1 MKNNEI
7 YNVVKINNL
16 ALDAITPKVLDAL
29 LELDE
34 KCELDVESLTL
45 NIRIKCQDVQITSK
59 YYDDC
64 YDNREY
70 ISTKILFN
78 NKTEIV
84 LERDMYTSI
93 MIIYES
99 IMYKIRPPTKEI
111 KYGIVFNN
119 NDTNI
124 INILDFILKRRLIIC
139 QTFLKNL
146 TRAREQ

>member
-7 YNVVKINNL
+7 YNIVKIHKL
-16 ALDAITPKVLDAL
+16 ALSAITPKMLDAL

-34 KCELDVESLTL
+34 KCELDIESLSL
-45 NIRIKCQDVQITSK
+45 NIRIKCQDVQITAK

-84 LERDMYTSI
+84 LERDMYSLI
-93 MIIYES
+93 
-99 IMYKIRPPTKEI
+99 EI
-111 KYGIVFNN
+111 V
-119 NDTNI
+119 
-124 INILDFILKRRLIIC
+124 
-139 QTFLKNL
+139 
-146 TRAREQ
+146 

>member
-1 MKNNEI
+1 MKNTEV
-7 YNVVKINNL
+7 YNIVKIHKL
-16 ALDAITPKVLDAL
+16 ALKAITPKMLDEL

-34 KCELDVESLTL
+34 TCELDDESLSL
-45 NIRIKCQDVQITSK
+45 NIRIKCQDVQITAK

-93 MIIYES
+93 EII
-99 IMYKIRPPTKEI
+99 
-111 KYGIVFNN
+111 
-119 NDTNI
+119 
-124 INILDFILKRRLIIC
+124 
-139 QTFLKNL
+139 
-146 TRAREQ
+146 

>member
-7 YNVVKINNL
+7 YNIVKINNL
-16 ALDAITPKVLDAL
+16 SLSAITPKILDAL

-34 KCELDVESLTL
+34 KCELDVETLTL
-45 NIRIKCQDVQITSK
+45 DVTIKCQDVQITSK

-84 LERDMYTSI
+84 LERDMYSLI
-93 MIIYES
+93 EIVQES
-99 IMYKIRPPTKEI
+99 RMYKIRPPTKEI
-111 KYGIVFNN
+111 
-119 NDTNI
+119 
-124 INILDFILKRRLIIC
+124 INGFIFITYIFQFITYRLN
-139 QTFLKNL
+139 FYYYFY
-146 TRAREQ
+146 

>member
-1 MKNNEI
+1 MNNEV
-7 YNVVKINNL
+7 YNIVKINEL
-16 ALDAITPKVLDAL
+16 ALSAITPKMLDAL

-34 KCELDVESLTL
+34 KCELDIESLSL
-45 NIRIKCQDVQITSK
+45 NIRIKCQDVQITAK

-93 MIIYES
+93 EII
-99 IMYKIRPPTKEI
+99 
-111 KYGIVFNN
+111 
-119 NDTNI
+119 
-124 INILDFILKRRLIIC
+124 
-139 QTFLKNL
+139 
-146 TRAREQ
+146 

>member
-16 ALDAITPKVLDAL
+16 ALSAITPNILDAL

-34 KCELDVESLTL
+34 KCELDVESMTL
-45 NIRIKCQDVQITSK
+45 NIRIKCEEVHLLTKHI
-59 YYDDC
+59 DDC

-84 LERDMYTSI
+84 LERDMYKSI
-93 MIIYES
+93 EII
-99 IMYKIRPPTKEI
+99 
-111 KYGIVFNN
+111 
-119 NDTNI
+119 
-124 INILDFILKRRLIIC
+124 
-139 QTFLKNL
+139 
-146 TRAREQ
+146 